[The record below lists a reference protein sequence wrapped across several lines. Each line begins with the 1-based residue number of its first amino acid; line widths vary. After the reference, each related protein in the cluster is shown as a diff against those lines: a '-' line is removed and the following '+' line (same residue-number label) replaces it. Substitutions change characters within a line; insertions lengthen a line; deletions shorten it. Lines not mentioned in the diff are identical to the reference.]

1 VAIELHQLVAALY
14 LVAGLAQILGIAI
27 PKLRFGRAAPW
38 LLGAGAFVH
47 GLAFAQ
53 LHTMPS
59 PPSLTHLPTAV
70 SLMAWIGVLQSL
82 ALLRRARL
90 EGLAAGMALLAFV
103 GVFYASLALRG
114 VEPAPTS
121 ATSWPHLHVILASA
135 GLSLLAVAGLA
146 GALFIAVDRAL
157 KSKRPAAWRRRLPSL
172 EALDRVNSLALS
184 FGFPLLSCGVVA
196 GMLWTQGETGRLF
209 AGGAHAIW
217 SSVAWAIY
225 LALVVARFRLGRR
238 GREAAVRAAL
248 GFAFLLFVVVG
259 VGALT

>member
-1 VAIELHQLVAALY
+1 VAIELHQLAAVLY
-14 LVAGLAQILGIAI
+14 LLAGIAQILGIAV
-27 PKLRFGRAAPW
+27 PTLRFGRAAPW
-38 LLGAGAFVH
+38 LLGAGAIAH
-47 GLAFAQ
+47 GLSFAR
-53 LHTMPS
+53 LHELPT

-82 ALLRRARL
+82 VLLRRGRL
-90 EGLAAGMALLAFV
+90 EGLVAGMALLAFA
-103 GVFYASLALRG
+103 GALYASFSLRG
-114 VEPAPTS
+114 IEPAP
-121 ATSWPHLHVILASA
+121 APAGSWPHLHVILASA

-157 KSKRPAAWRRRLPSL
+157 KSKRRGAWRKRLPSL
-172 EALDRVNSLALS
+172 EALDRVNSLTLAI
-184 FGFPLLSCGVVA
+184 GFPLLSCGVIA
-196 GMLWTQGETGRLF
+196 GMLWTHGETGLLF

-225 LALVVARFRLGRR
+225 LALVVARFRMGLR
-238 GREAAVRAAL
+238 GREAAACAAF